1 MGLTNAKRGQI
12 NNKAM
17 IQKRGDHIMGTHL
30 ECLSVGLPTSVSIDD
45 QRWYVAYT
53 YPRHEKSVADQLAHK
68 GVESFL
74 PMFTRISRWK
84 DRSVKIEQPLFP
96 GYIFTRISARER
108 LKIVSVSSVIRML
121 SFNEVPVPVNDA
133 DIENLMLC
141 VRRGGTL
148 QPHHFTA
155 IGERVRVKEGIFDGL
170 EGFVIRH
177 HNGCSLV
184 VTVALIQQSVSL
196 EIEESYLERVP
207 SLAHSSSSS
216 PHIAR
221 PQ

>member
-1 MGLTNAKRGQI
+1 MG
-12 NNKAM
+12 M
-17 IQKRGDHIMGTHL
+17 HL
-30 ECLSVGLPTSVSIDD
+30 ESVPVGLPTSASIDE
-45 QRWYVAYT
+45 QHWYVAYT
-53 YPRHEKSVADQLAHK
+53 YPRHEKSVADQLANK

-74 PMFTRISRWK
+74 PTFTKISRWK

-96 GYIFTRISARER
+96 GYLFTRISASER
-108 LKIVSVSSVIRML
+108 LKVVSVSSVIRML

-133 DIENLMLC
+133 DIETLMLC
-141 VRRGGTL
+141 ISRGGSL

-155 IGERVRVKEGIFDGL
+155 IGERVRVKEGMFDGL

-196 EIEESYLERVP
+196 EIEESYLERAP
-207 SLAHSSSSS
+207 SLAHASSSS
-216 PHIAR
+216 PHISR
-221 PQ
+221 LQ

>member
-1 MGLTNAKRGQI
+1 MWLTNAKRGQI
-12 NNKAM
+12 DKEAIVQKKGYHAM
-17 IQKRGDHIMGTHL
+17 VTHL
-30 ECLSVGLPTSVSIDD
+30 ESLPVGLPTSARLDD

-74 PMFTRISRWK
+74 PTFTKMSRWK

-96 GYIFTRISARER
+96 GYLFTRISASER
-108 LKIVSVSSVIRML
+108 LKVVSVSSVIRIL
-121 SFNEVPVPVNDA
+121 SFNEIPVPINDA
-133 DIENLMLC
+133 DIETLMLC
-141 VRRGGTL
+141 VRRGGSL

-170 EGFVIRH
+170 EGFVVRH

-196 EIEESYLERVP
+196 EIEESYLECAP
-207 SLAHSSSSS
+207 SLAYTSSSS
-216 PHIAR
+216 PHITR
-221 PQ
+221 LQ